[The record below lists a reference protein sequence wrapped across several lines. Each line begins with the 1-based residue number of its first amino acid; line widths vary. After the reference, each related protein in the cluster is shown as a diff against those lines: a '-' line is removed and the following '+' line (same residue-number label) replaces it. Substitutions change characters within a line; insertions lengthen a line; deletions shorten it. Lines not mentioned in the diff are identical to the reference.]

1 MAPLSLGGSGQCG
14 TMLYD
19 SSAIVVWAA
28 CGEPGNDRDFERE
41 GLAGGPIH
49 VSKHTLSLA
58 IERCA
63 CCAYPPRHAL
73 DLSLV

>member
-28 CGEPGNDRDFERE
+28 CGEPGNDRER
-41 GLAGGPIH
+41 GAGSGGPIH
-49 VSKHTLSLA
+49 VSKHTLSLE